1 MNSMGN
7 QIPFGRTHLVSL
19 LLLFGFI
26 GTATNTGA
34 QMFEK
39 VLLSDELFSGEKI
52 SFVADPPELN
62 DQGKVA
68 FVAFMSPSSDY
79 FLFTGA
85 PGNLEVLA
93 RQDSPAAGVPG
104 EVYDSFNTD
113 NDKLTINPS
122 GVVMFEGEV
131 DAVSTNDSCL
141 WIGTPGNVQLIGREN
156 GPAPDLVEEFF
167 GSSPFFSSD
176 SRLNRSGQISLRS
189 TRRGT
194 SPKNGVWTG
203 APDDLKAAAMTG
215 NPAPD
220 VEVNYRD
227 ISGNKLSQN
236 GQIAFASSLNS
247 SADKA
252 LFAGPPDALKKVF
265 RFGEPCHGIANAV
278 YGGGASDGITSEF
291 FNDDLLTY
299 SLRISGTGIN
309 TGNDSAVWAGTPS
322 SPQLI
327 VQEGDV
333 LPGELGGGVIGT
345 SDININSKGNL
356 LFHSRLQNTS
366 EDGLWWTE
374 TVSGTTHW
382 IEVAREGALLAGL
395 DVTLNSLQT
404 TLAYSL
410 SDNGDVIFYGT
421 LAGDGISTTNDFVLL
436 RWIPSSRTVQ
446 RIVQEG
452 DTIEVAPG
460 DLRTVSDFEFS
471 GGPGHSA
478 SLSCGVNSRG
488 QVAFMVSF
496 ANNTKGVMI
505 ANRPSTFPDWVYQN
519 ELAPGQDGFADDPN
533 GDGVPNA
540 MAYYLGFDAMEN
552 IDLSDRLHWNFD
564 GADVQLQIERDA
576 TVTDL
581 TARIEFSDALDGEW
595 NPGPALNV
603 AESHGLTDTLSATIA
618 AAGEQGFV
626 RLALTAP
633 F

>member
-26 GTATNTGA
+26 GTATNTRA

-131 DAVSTNDSCL
+131 DSVSTNDSCL

-322 SPQLI
+322 SP
-327 VQEGDV
+327 
-333 LPGELGGGVIGT
+333 
-345 SDININSKGNL
+345 N
-356 LFHSRLQNTS
+356 
-366 EDGLWWTE
+366 
-374 TVSGTTHW
+374 
-382 IEVAREGALLAGL
+382 
-395 DVTLNSLQT
+395 
-404 TLAYSL
+404 
-410 SDNGDVIFYGT
+410 
-421 LAGDGISTTNDFVLL
+421 
-436 RWIPSSRTVQ
+436 
-446 RIVQEG
+446 
-452 DTIEVAPG
+452 
-460 DLRTVSDFEFS
+460 
-471 GGPGHSA
+471 
-478 SLSCGVNSRG
+478 
-488 QVAFMVSF
+488 
-496 ANNTKGVMI
+496 
-505 ANRPSTFPDWVYQN
+505 
-519 ELAPGQDGFADDPN
+519 
-533 GDGVPNA
+533 
-540 MAYYLGFDAMEN
+540 
-552 IDLSDRLHWNFD
+552 
-564 GADVQLQIERDA
+564 
-576 TVTDL
+576 
-581 TARIEFSDALDGEW
+581 
-595 NPGPALNV
+595 
-603 AESHGLTDTLSATIA
+603 
-618 AAGEQGFV
+618 
-626 RLALTAP
+626 
-633 F
+633 